1 MISQI
6 TTVLAN
12 TNSVLKTLS
21 FKLLNQIAIT
31 FDRSQKKLYSINSE
45 DYSLITVY
53 RELVLVTWTWNDAH
67 ENYDT
72 NCEIDNVRDSEYDSW
87 DW

>member
-12 TNSVLKTLS
+12 TNSVIKTLS

-31 FDRSQKKLYSINSE
+31 FDRSQKKLSSINSE

-53 RELVLVTWTWNDAH
+53 RELVLVTWT
-67 ENYDT
+67 
-72 NCEIDNVRDSEYDSW
+72 
-87 DW
+87 